1 VELVLYQ
8 VGAWHGP
15 VGRVWDA
22 SLDEQLS
29 EALGAVGSD
38 DRRCSSA
45 AVAAMV
51 DNKPAGAPGGYVPW
65 GCVAGDGGVV
75 LVRGPRSIVAGGR
88 DVSGAQGRGGPEA
101 GAGSRQKRAQGV
113 VMQLSVLRHASALV
127 AEVALHVVRSNM
139 IVAQHAA

>member
-1 VELVLYQ
+1 MELVLYQ
-8 VGAWHGP
+8 VGAWYGP

-29 EALGAVGSD
+29 EALGAVGGD
-38 DRRCSSA
+38 DRWCSGA

-51 DNKPAGAPGGYVPW
+51 DDKSAGAPGGCVPW
-65 GCVAGDGGVV
+65 GCVAGDGGEV
-75 LVRGPRSIVAGGR
+75 LVRDSRSIVAGGR

-101 GAGSRQKRAQGV
+101 GAGSRQKRAQRV
-113 VMQLSVLRHASALV
+113 VMELSVLRHASALM
-127 AEVALHVVRSNM
+127 AEVALHIVRSNM